1 MTSKKKQVGVIGYG
15 RFGKVLCDIL
25 VKTYNVLIF
34 DNSSKNKEV
43 EFSDIEEVLESHLVF
58 VAVPIRSFEKVIKDI
73 SQYSLYNTTI
83 VDVCSVKVYPV
94 DIMKNYLQ
102 KHVGIIA
109 THPHFGPDSYSP
121 FRELKTTIFPVRDS
135 YNRIKEVKNIFEAES
150 IRTINMTPDKHDRI
164 AASSQGITHFI
175 GRVLKESGV
184 RSTDINTLGF
194 NELLGVIEQT
204 CNDSWELFKDLQ
216 KYNPYTNKMIDNL
229 VGTIQKIHNEIKA
242 NAN

>member
-1 MTSKKKQVGVIGYG
+1 MASKKKQVGVIGYG
-15 RFGKVLCDIL
+15 RFGEILCDIL
-25 VKTYNVLIF
+25 KKKYKVLIY
-34 DNSSKNKEV
+34 DNSYNDKEIK
-43 EFSDIEEVLESHLVF
+43 FSDLNEVLDSHLVF
-58 VAVPIRSFEKVIKDI
+58 VAVPIRAFEEVIEEI
-73 SQYSLYNTTI
+73 SQHKLYNTTI

-94 DIMKNYLQ
+94 DIMKSYLE

-121 FRELKTTIFPVRDS
+121 FRELKTTVYPVRDS
-135 YNRIKEVKNIFEAES
+135 YNRIEEVKNIFESES
-150 IRTINMTPDKHDRI
+150 IRTISMSPDDHDRI

-175 GRVLKESGV
+175 GRVLNESGV

-229 VGTIQKIHNEIKA
+229 VNTIQKFHKEIKSDA
-242 NAN
+242 D